1 MESTPPILVHTPPLD
16 ITPVPP
22 PVSPDFMSERLR
34 APMSAYGFDFDW
46 YAGQIRRPTAY
57 GVMGAI
63 VASLGAVTLSGVWAD
78 GADAFS
84 FFIKLA
90 VWLGIGWR
98 IQSRAGSARAAALA
112 AGIAGLAIGCVLALL
127 RLVAVREV
135 WTVFNLIIE
144 PVVSGVFGYCI
155 GGAAALAAKPFHR
168 SVHASVR

>member
-16 ITPVPP
+16 ITPEPP
-22 PVSPDFMSERLR
+22 PVSPDFVSERLR

-63 VASLGAVTLSGVWAD
+63 AASLGAVTLSGVWAD

-90 VWLGIGWR
+90 VWLSIGWR
-98 IQSRAGSARAAALA
+98 IQSRAGSTRAAALG

-127 RLVAVREV
+127 RIVAVREV

-144 PVVSGVFGYCI
+144 PVISGIFGYLV
-155 GGAAALAAKPFHR
+155 GGAAALAARPLYHSMPAR
-168 SVHASVR
+168 VP